1 MSFLQRHHALSRRW
15 ALSLLVAL
23 SPLCMQTAAA
33 AADTNQVDPYDAW
46 WTGSL
51 LSAYGRTLRP
61 GHVVVEPYLIY
72 SAPLK
77 ENPTHTLVP
86 LIAAGA
92 GITDAFDIQFIL
104 QGVFQAQGGASS
116 TQIGDTSVRLGFQ
129 MLEDRHDGSWFPD
142 LMFTVRETI
151 PTGRYDQLDPNLR
164 GTDAS
169 GSGAF
174 TTSFGANVQKIFLPS
189 NLHPLRMRLNL
200 LFQFPSRASL
210 QTGNVY
216 PGKTVSAL
224 VSGEY
229 HLTQQWVA
237 ALDLAYAHTTL
248 AAAAAPDSDT
258 AATVEGSNRD
268 RFTVAPA
275 IEYNFT
281 PQSASS
287 GGSLSMWAG
296 TSPRR

>member
-1 MSFLQRHHALSRRW
+1 
-15 ALSLLVAL
+15 
-23 SPLCMQTAAA
+23 MQTAAA

-248 AAAAAPDSDT
+248 LLPRPLTATRRRRWRARIGTGSPSLLPSSTISPRSRRHRGGLSRCGPERHHDDKPAGRHQHLSLKSSRAAPS
-258 AATVEGSNRD
+258 
-268 RFTVAPA
+268 PA
-275 IEYNFT
+275 
-281 PQSASS
+281 QA
-287 GGSLSMWAG
+287 L
-296 TSPRR
+296 